1 LVTQNLW
8 KGKKVLITGLTGF
21 KGSWLCLSLQILG
34 AEVYGISLLSEESSR
49 IYKKVVQDKI
59 IGRHFDIDIRDRVQL
74 NSKIAEIN
82 PDVIFHLAAQSLVKT
97 GIDEP
102 IKTFETNFLGTLNI
116 LEAARNA
123 QNLKSLMVV
132 TTDKVYKN
140 EKTHTNFKEEDEIWG
155 VDPYS
160 ASKASVEILVSS
172 YVKTFFIENTKVNIV
187 VARAGNVIGG
197 GDSSPNRIVP
207 DYFRSLA
214 EKRNLILRNPESIR
228 PWQHVLDCL
237 CGYLMLAEASLK
249 GQISQGEAFNFG
261 PSNLDFQTVAEL
273 VKTLNEFSIEA
284 NLPTVETD
292 QGVKN
297 FQESDV
303 LTLDSLKASKTFG
316 WKPRADFRNSV
327 QLTAEWEIAD
337 LSGND
342 LVQISE
348 MQIRG
353 FLNV

>member
-1 LVTQNLW
+1 LVTPDLW

-21 KGSWLCLSLQILG
+21 KGSWLYLALQTLG
-34 AEVYGISLLSEESSR
+34 ADVHGISLLSEESSL
-49 IYKKVVQDKI
+49 IYKKVVKDRILGQ
-59 IGRHFDIDIRDRVQL
+59 HFDIDIRDRVEL

-97 GIDEP
+97 GVDEP
-102 IKTFETNFLGTLNI
+102 IRTFETNFLGTLNI

-123 QNLKSLMVV
+123 RNLKSLIVV

-140 EKTHTNFKEEDEIWG
+140 ENKHKDFKEEDEIWG

-160 ASKASVEILVSS
+160 ASKASVEILVNS
-172 YVKTFFIENTKVNIV
+172 YVKTFFLENTKVNIA

-207 DYFRSLA
+207 DYFRSLT
-214 EKRNLILRNPESIR
+214 EKTKLILRNPESIR

-249 GQISQGEAFNFG
+249 GVISQGEAFNFG
-261 PSNLDFQTVAEL
+261 PSNLDFQTVAKL
-273 VKTLNEFSIEA
+273 VKTLNEFTSKVDLTA
-284 NLPTVETD
+284 VETA
-292 QGVKN
+292 QGVKS
-297 FQESDV
+297 FKESDV
-303 LTLDSLKASKTFG
+303 LTLDSQKALNTFG
-316 WKPRADFRNSV
+316 WTPRADFRVSV
-327 QLTAEWEIAD
+327 QLTAEWEIANLNGSD
-337 LSGND
+337 LD
-342 LVQISE
+342 KISE
-348 MQIRG
+348 KQIRD